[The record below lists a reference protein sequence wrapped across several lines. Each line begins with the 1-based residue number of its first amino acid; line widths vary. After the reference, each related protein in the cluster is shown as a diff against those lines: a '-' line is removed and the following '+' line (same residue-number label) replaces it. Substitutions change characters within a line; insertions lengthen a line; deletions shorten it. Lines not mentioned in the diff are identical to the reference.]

1 MSKKMM
7 VISFYGLLFLCPS
20 AMGQATSPAI
30 KEELVSRP
38 IKAVNYK
45 VLGGS
50 TTIDFKPTDLLP
62 GASGE
67 AKVESKQGFI
77 RVDAKFRDLPL
88 ASKFG
93 SEYLTY
99 VLWSVSTEGRVANL
113 GELLLKNGESKLEVT
128 TQLQVF
134 ALAVTAEPY
143 FAVRRPSTKVVLI
156 NEPRDKVKGKL
167 FLLDAQF
174 DLLEWDQYRKLAN
187 PLGMT
192 LDLKKYP
199 LELYEA
205 RNAIHIAQSLGAE
218 KYAPDIY
225 SRAKSS
231 LELAEYAVARKQSK
245 KEIATNARQA
255 VQFAEDARTLSLNRQ
270 REEALARQRESEAR
284 AKAEAEKAE
293 EERKDEAER
302 RARAEATAAQ
312 EAQRRAEA
320 EAARVRAQAE
330 QEQAQQAEELARQ
343 SAAQAAREKAE
354 LRARLLQQFNAILET
369 RDTDRG
375 LVINMGDVL
384 FDTGRYS
391 LRPLAREKLARL
403 SGIVLNYPGLKLEAE
418 GHTDNVGSE
427 AFNQNLSEQRANAVR
442 EYLISQGIA
451 SERVTA
457 VGKGFSMPVADNK
470 TAEGRQRN
478 RRVELIVS
486 GEVIGTKIESI
497 R

>member
-1 MSKKMM
+1 MSKKII
-7 VISFYGLLFLCPS
+7 VIGLLFLCTRV
-20 AMGQATSPAI
+20 MGQTTSTGI

-62 GASGE
+62 GAGGV

-77 RVDAKFRDLPL
+77 RVNARFHDLPP
-88 ASKFG
+88 ANKFG
-93 SEYLTY
+93 AEYLTY

-156 NEPRDKVKGKL
+156 NEPRNKVKGKL

-218 KYAPDIY
+218 KYAPDIFN
-225 SRAKSS
+225 RAKSS
-231 LELAEYAVARKQSK
+231 LELAENAVARNQSK

-270 REEALARQRESEAR
+270 RDEALARQRENEAR
-284 AKAEAEKAE
+284 AKAEAEKSEADRRAE
-293 EERKDEAER
+293 SER
-302 RARAEATAAQ
+302 RERAEVTAAQ
-312 EAQRRAEA
+312 ESQRAAEA
-320 EAARVRAQAE
+320 EAARVKAQAE
-330 QEQAQQAEELARQ
+330 QEQARQAEELARQ
-343 SAAQAAREKAE
+343 NAEKAAREKAE

-369 RDTDRG
+369 RDSERG
-375 LVINMGDVL
+375 LIVNMGDVL

-418 GHTDNVGSE
+418 GHTDNIGSE
-427 AFNQNLSEQRANAVR
+427 EFNQKLSEQRANAVR
-442 EYLISQGIA
+442 EYLISQGVA
-451 SERVTA
+451 PDKVTA
-457 VGKGFSMPVADNK
+457 VGKGFSVPVADNN
-470 TAEGRQRN
+470 TADGRQKN

-486 GEVIGTKIESI
+486 GEVIGTKIEKI

>member
-1 MSKKMM
+1 MSKKII
-7 VISFYGLLFLCPS
+7 VIGLLLLCTRV
-20 AMGQATSPAI
+20 MGQTTSPGI
-30 KEELVSRP
+30 REELVSRP
-38 IKAVNYK
+38 IKAVNYQ

-62 GASGE
+62 GAGGE
-67 AKVESKQGFI
+67 AKVESKQGFV
-77 RVDAKFRDLPL
+77 RVNARFHDLPP
-88 ASKFG
+88 ATKFG
-93 SEYLTY
+93 AEYLTY

-167 FLLDAQF
+167 FMLDAQF

-218 KYAPDIY
+218 KYAPDIFN
-225 SRAKSS
+225 RAKSS
-231 LELAEYAVARKQSK
+231 LELAENAAARNQSK

-270 REEALARQRESEAR
+270 RDEALARQRESEAR
-284 AKAEAEKAE
+284 AKAEAE
-293 EERKDEAER
+293 
-302 RARAEATAAQ
+302 RAEADRRAESEKRERAEVTATQ
-312 EAQRRAEA
+312 EAQRAAEA
-320 EAARVRAQAE
+320 EAARVKAQAE
-330 QEQAQQAEELARQ
+330 QEQARQAEELARQ
-343 SAAQAAREKAE
+343 NAEKAAREKAE

-369 RDTDRG
+369 RDSERG
-375 LVINMGDVL
+375 LIVNMGDVL
-384 FDTGRYS
+384 FDTGRYT

-418 GHTDNVGSE
+418 GHTDNIGSAE
-427 AFNQNLSEQRANAVR
+427 FNLELSEKRANAVR
-442 EYLISQGIA
+442 EYLISQGVA
-451 SERVTA
+451 SENVTA
-457 VGKGFSMPVADNK
+457 VGKGFSVPVADNN
-470 TAEGRQRN
+470 TADGRQKN

-486 GEVIGTKIESI
+486 GEVIGTKIEKI

>member
-1 MSKKMM
+1 MSKKII
-7 VISFYGLLFLCPS
+7 VISFYGLLLLCPR
-20 AMGQATSPAI
+20 AAGQATSPAI
-30 KEELVSRP
+30 QEELVSRP
-38 IKAVNYK
+38 ITAINYK

-77 RVDAKFRDLPL
+77 RIDAKFRDLPL
-88 ASKFG
+88 ATKFG
-93 SEYLTY
+93 PEYLTY
-99 VLWSVSTEGRVANL
+99 VLWSVSTEGRVENL
-113 GELLLKNGESKLEVT
+113 GELLLENGQSKLEVT

-156 NEPRDKVKGKL
+156 NEPRDKIKGKL
-167 FLLDAQF
+167 FLLDAQL
-174 DLLEWDQYRKLAN
+174 DLLEWDQYRKMAN

-205 RNAIHIAQSLGAE
+205 RNAIRIAQSLGAE

-231 LELAEYAVARKQSK
+231 LELAEYAAARKQNK

-270 REEALARQRESEAR
+270 REEALARQRENEAR
-284 AKAEAEKAE
+284 AKAEAEKS
-293 EERKDEAER
+293 EAER
-302 RARAEATAAQ
+302 RAEEEKRERAEVTAAR

-320 EAARVRAQAE
+320 EAARVKAQAE
-330 QEQAQQAEELARQ
+330 EEKARQAEELARQ
-343 SAAQAAREKAE
+343 SAAQATREKVE

-369 RDTDRG
+369 RDTERG
-375 LVINMGDVL
+375 LIVNMGDVL

-418 GHTDNVGSE
+418 GHTDNVGGE
-427 AFNQNLSEQRANAVR
+427 EFNQKLSEQRANAVR

-451 SERVTA
+451 PEKVTA
-457 VGKGFSMPVADNK
+457 DGKGFSMPVAENT
-470 TAEGRQRN
+470 TADGRQKN